1 MKKILIIN
9 GPNLNFLGKREPE
22 VYGSETLSDII
33 GYTKKETAA
42 LDVEI
47 SDFQSNCEGEIIDA
61 LYRAYD
67 EGVDGIVIN
76 AGAYSHYSI
85 AIRDAISAI
94 KIPCVEVHLS
104 NIHAR
109 EEFRHNS
116 VISAV
121 CQGMICGFGKKV
133 YPLAVRVLCEK

>member
-33 GYTKKETAA
+33 EYTKKETVA
-42 LDVEI
+42 LGVEL

-121 CQGMICGFGKKV
+121 CQGMICGFGKQV
-133 YPLAVRVLCEK
+133 YPLGVRVLCEK

>member
-1 MKKILIIN
+1 MKKILILN

-22 VYGSETLSDII
+22 IYGSDTLSDII
-33 GYTKKETAA
+33 EYTKKKSSD

-47 SDFQSNCEGEIIDA
+47 SAFQSNCEGEIIDA

-67 EGVDGIVIN
+67 EGIDGIVIN

-85 AIRDAISAI
+85 AIRDAISSV

-121 CQGMICGFGKKV
+121 CKGMICGFGKHV
-133 YPLAVRVLCEK
+133 YPLAVSVLCEK